1 MGHELYRMIRDGAP
15 PGWTGPMVHV
25 AQAIADDARDPSQG
39 EPEDGGWPWSAIPMR
54 GCWRGGEWRDGIT
67 ERTGMSER
75 AVRRALEDLG
85 KASYEMRERIST
97 DGRGRPVF
105 AYRGHAVRFRVPLLA
120 PRKPPE
126 RRPGTATITGE
137 RSPGT
142 ATERQGERRP
152 DPSERW
158 PDPATKVAKDGR
170 PISPDPP
177 IVPPALNRSAVDGP
191 VEGGGDGEI
200 KTDFSDDDGKG
211 TCPVCGQR
219 AELMRTMAGP
229 VIRNHSRGR
238 DGEAHCPGTGQPPAR
253 AVSPP

>member
-15 PGWTGPMVHV
+15 ATWTGPMVHV

-39 EPEDGGWPWSAIPMR
+39 GPEDDGWPWSAIPMR

-85 KASYEMRERIST
+85 KASYEMRERIGT

-105 AYRGHAVRFRVPLLA
+105 AYRGHALRFRVPLLA

-126 RRPGTATITGE
+126 RRPGTATIAGV

-142 ATERQGERRP
+142 AIGRQGERRP
-152 DPSERW
+152 DPVERW
-158 PDPATKVAKDGR
+158 PDPATKVAKDGH
-170 PISPDPP
+170 PISPGPP
-177 IVPPALNRSAVDGP
+177 IVPPAPNRSAVNRS
-191 VEGGGDGEI
+191 VEGSGDGEI
-200 KTDFSDDDGKG
+200 KTDFSGKSDRPGRGICPECGRTADVIDGKIA
-211 TCPVCGQR
+211 R
-219 AELMRTMAGP
+219 
-229 VIRNHSRGR
+229 HR
-238 DGEAHCPGTGQPPAR
+238 DGKTMCGGWGQSPLTIVTPEAGQ
-253 AVSPP
+253 